1 MTLREAARP
10 RWSDPAVLRA
20 LLFAGLVILL
30 VLAPAVL
37 GMPVLGQPV
46 FDITPDP
53 AGPLPF

>member
-1 MTLREAARP
+1 MART

-20 LLFAGLVILL
+20 LLVAGLVVLL
-30 VLAPAVL
+30 VLAPVVL
-37 GMPVLGQPV
+37 GMPVLGTPG